1 MQPKRRYKMKL
12 LKTIK
17 KIFEKNDSN
26 SIENIEEFM
35 LENNF
40 GAEFTGNFI
49 EKIKEERVTGKNI
62 EETLKKNIKN
72 ILNNTDPKV
81 HFSNNIPAI
90 FLFVGTNGT
99 GKTTSIA
106 KLAHLY
112 KNQGKKVMLIAGD
125 TFRAAAAKQLEI
137 WANKLNIPVVMQ
149 KEGSDPGAVVFDGLN
164 SAVSKNIDILLIDS
178 AGRVETKK
186 NLLKELQKI
195 ERVIEKKIGRKPD
208 ETLLVLDAY
217 TGQNGI
223 AQIKIFSSM
232 VNISGIILTKID
244 GSSSGGI
251 IIPIIQKYGIPVKF
265 ICTGENIED
274 IEQFNTEAFIEMLSG

>member
-1 MQPKRRYKMKL
+1 MKL

-40 GAEFTGNFI
+40 GVEFTENFI
-49 EKIKEERVTGKNI
+49 EKIKKERVTSENI
-62 EETLKKNIKN
+62 EETLKENIKT
-72 ILNNTDPKV
+72 ILNSADPEI
-81 HFSNNIPAI
+81 HFGNSIPSV

-112 KNQGKKVMLIAGD
+112 KNQGKKVMLVAGD

-137 WANKLNIPVVMQ
+137 WADKLNVPIVMQ

-164 SAVSKNIDILLIDS
+164 SAVSKNIDVLLIDS

-186 NLLKELQKI
+186 NLLNELKKI
-195 ERVIEKKIGRKPD
+195 ERIIEKRTGRKPD

-223 AQIKIFSSM
+223 AQIEVFSSM
-232 VNISGIILTKID
+232 VDISGIILTKID

-265 ICTGENIED
+265 ICTGESIED
-274 IEQFNTEAFIEMLSG
+274 IEQFNTETFIKMLTG

>member
-1 MQPKRRYKMKL
+1 MKL

-26 SIENIEEFM
+26 SIENIEGFM

-40 GAEFTGNFI
+40 GVEFTENFI
-49 EKIKEERVTGKNI
+49 EKIKEEKVTGKNI
-62 EETLKKNIKN
+62 EETLKEDIKI
-72 ILNNTDPKV
+72 ILNNTNSKIQ
-81 HFSNNIPAI
+81 FSNSNPTV

-112 KNQGKKVMLIAGD
+112 KNQGKKIMLVAGD
-125 TFRAAAAKQLEI
+125 TFRAAASKQLEI
-137 WANKLNIPVVMQ
+137 WANKLNIPAVMQ

-164 SAVSKNIDILLIDS
+164 SAISKNIDILLIDS

-186 NLLKELQKI
+186 NLLQELQKI

-223 AQIKIFSSM
+223 AQIETFSSM

-265 ICTGENIED
+265 ICTGENMED
-274 IEQFNTEAFIEMLSG
+274 IEQFNAEAFIEMLSG

>member
-1 MQPKRRYKMKL
+1 MKL

-40 GAEFTGNFI
+40 GVEFTESFI
-49 EKIKEERVTGKNI
+49 KKIKEERVTGENI
-62 EETLKKNIKN
+62 EETLKENIKT

-81 HFSNNIPAI
+81 HFSNIIPAV

-112 KNQGKKVMLIAGD
+112 KNQGKKVMLVAGD

-137 WANKLNIPVVMQ
+137 WANKLNIPIVMQ

-164 SAVSKNIDILLIDS
+164 SAISKNIDII
-178 AGRVETKK
+178 
-186 NLLKELQKI
+186 
-195 ERVIEKKIGRKPD
+195 
-208 ETLLVLDAY
+208 
-217 TGQNGI
+217 
-223 AQIKIFSSM
+223 
-232 VNISGIILTKID
+232 
-244 GSSSGGI
+244 
-251 IIPIIQKYGIPVKF
+251 
-265 ICTGENIED
+265 
-274 IEQFNTEAFIEMLSG
+274 

>member
-1 MQPKRRYKMKL
+1 MKL

-17 KIFEKNDSN
+17 RIFEKNDSN

-40 GAEFTGNFI
+40 GVKFTENFI
-49 EKIKEERVTGKNI
+49 KKIKEERVTGENI
-62 EETLKKNIKN
+62 EGALKENIKT

-81 HFSNNIPAI
+81 HFSNSIPAI

-106 KLAHLY
+106 KLAHFY
-112 KNQGKKVMLIAGD
+112 KNQGKKVMLVAGD
-125 TFRAAAAKQLEI
+125 TFRAAASKQLEI
-137 WANKLNIPVVMQ
+137 WANKLNIPIVMQ

-164 SAVSKNIDILLIDS
+164 SAISKNIDVLLIDS

-186 NLLKELQKI
+186 NLLQELQKI

-223 AQIKIFSSM
+223 AQIEIFSSM

-274 IEQFNTEAFIEMLSG
+274 IEQFNAEAFIEILSG

>member
-1 MQPKRRYKMKL
+1 MKL

-17 KIFEKNDSN
+17 KIFERNDSN

-40 GAEFTGNFI
+40 GVEFTENFI

-62 EETLKKNIKN
+62 EETLKENIKT
-72 ILNNTDPKV
+72 ILNNTEPKI
-81 HFSNNIPAI
+81 HFGNSIPTV

-112 KNQGKKVMLIAGD
+112 KNQGKKVMLVAGD
-125 TFRAAAAKQLEI
+125 TFRAAASKQLEI
-137 WANKLNIPVVMQ
+137 WANKLNIPIVMQ

-164 SAVSKNIDILLIDS
+164 SAISKNIDILLIDS

-223 AQIKIFSSM
+223 AQIEIFSSM

-265 ICTGENIED
+265 ICTGENMED
-274 IEQFNTEAFIEMLSG
+274 IEQFNAEAFINMLSG